1 MLCRCEYERKNKR
14 TMSFLQHIKP
24 SVQKLETYTVKG
36 KPLSPELIKLNQNEN
51 PFDLPDELKRELIED
66 FYHQPWNRYPE
77 VFPTH
82 LLEALSKHL
91 SLPIESIIAAN
102 GSNELMYTIGMAI
115 IGKGTK
121 VLIPMPTFF
130 LYEKIVRVLEGEVIE
145 VPMKQDLSFDVDA
158 IIGNAKKE
166 KPALIILNS
175 PNSPTGQS
183 ILISDVERILR
194 ETDSIVLVDEAY
206 IEFSDKPSAATIL
219 FQYDRLIIL
228 RTFSKAFSLAGLRI
242 GYLLAQPALVS
253 ELLKPKIPFTV
264 NNFSASIAIKL
275 MQNNDMVTER
285 IRYIIQQRAYL
296 HKNLSEQNGIT
307 LFCSDS
313 NFLIFKSKNEAAVL
327 LEQLL
332 NENVLIRDVS
342 SYPML
347 KGFLRVNAGTEFENN
362 AFLTAL
368 KKYL

>member
-1 MLCRCEYERKNKR
+1 
-14 TMSFLQHIKP
+14 MSFLKHIKP
-24 SVQKLETYTVKG
+24 SAQALETYTVKG

-66 FYHQPWNRYPE
+66 FYRQPWNRYPE

-91 SLPIESIIAAN
+91 NISMESIIAAN

-121 VLIPMPTFF
+121 VLIPIPTFF
-130 LYEKIVRVLEGEVIE
+130 LYEKIVRVLDGELIE
-145 VPMKQDLSFDVDA
+145 VPMKQDLSFDVEA
-158 IIGNAKKE
+158 IIRSAQKE

-183 ILISDVERILR
+183 ILISDVERILN
-194 ETDSIVLVDEAY
+194 ETDSIVIVDEAY

-219 FQYDRLIIL
+219 SKYDRLIIL

-275 MQNNDMVTER
+275 LQKNELVQER
-285 IRYIIQQRAYL
+285 VRYIIQQRAYL
-296 HKNLSEQNGIT
+296 YKNLSEQNGIT
-307 LFCSDS
+307 VFRSDS
-313 NFLIFKSKNEAAVL
+313 NFLIFKSKNEPAVL
-327 LEQLL
+327 LERLL

-347 KGFLRVNAGTEFENN
+347 NGFLRVNAGTESENN

>member
-1 MLCRCEYERKNKR
+1 M
-14 TMSFLQHIKP
+14 TFLKHIKP
-24 SVQKLETYTVKG
+24 SVQKLETYNVKG

-82 LLEALSKHL
+82 LLESLSKYLGL
-91 SLPIESIIAAN
+91 SIESIIAAN

-121 VLIPMPTFF
+121 VLIPTPTFF
-130 LYEKIVRVLEGEVIE
+130 LYEKIVRVLEGELIE
-145 VPMKQDLSFDVDA
+145 VPMKLDLSFDVEA
-158 IIGNAKKE
+158 IIRSAQRE

-183 ILISDVERILR
+183 MLISDVERILN
-194 ETDSIVLVDEAY
+194 ETDSIVVVDEAY
-206 IEFSDKPSAATIL
+206 IEFSDKPSSATIL
-219 FQYDRLIIL
+219 SKYDRLIIL
-228 RTFSKAFSLAGLRI
+228 RTFSKAFSLAGLRV
-242 GYLLAQPALVS
+242 GYLLAQPAMVS

-275 MQNNDMVTER
+275 MQKSDLVKER
-285 IRYIIQQRAYL
+285 IRYIIQQRDYL
-296 HKNLSEQNGIT
+296 FKSLSAQNGIT
-307 LFCSDS
+307 VFRSDS
-313 NFLIFKSKNEAAVL
+313 NFLIFKSKNNAAVL
-327 LEQLL
+327 LDQLL
-332 NENVLIRDVS
+332 KENVLIRDVS

-347 KGFLRVNAGTEFENN
+347 NGFLRVNAGTESENN